1 MSLRIDAVALERTID
16 AVPEESKTRGNWLFM
31 FFMELGA
38 SRKVKVESEGGVSDG
53 RTRMRTRPVRGL
65 FVMDVGL
72 RGNLAD
78 PLCCVLQRKTPY
90 VVVRSSLLT
99 FHPRTLALLNNVF
112 AVCPSR

>member
-1 MSLRIDAVALERTID
+1 
-16 AVPEESKTRGNWLFM
+16 
-31 FFMELGA
+31 MELGA

-78 PLCCVLQRKTPY
+78 PLSMLCLAKKNTM
-90 VVVRSSLLT
+90 LLLDL
-99 FHPRTLALLNNVF
+99 HY
-112 AVCPSR
+112 